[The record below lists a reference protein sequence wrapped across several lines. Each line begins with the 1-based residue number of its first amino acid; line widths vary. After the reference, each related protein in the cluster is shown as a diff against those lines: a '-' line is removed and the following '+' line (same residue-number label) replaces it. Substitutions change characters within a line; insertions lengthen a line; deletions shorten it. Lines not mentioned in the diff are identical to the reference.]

1 MVNGSVILGMAQVFQ
16 ATPLGSQNAQ
26 QYLLYNIILLILW
39 FGVFPWFYEMFQL
52 WRYQSQVSSFLNR
65 LRFFMNNNI
74 SQVMDFIVNKVSEDK
89 HLIEGRIRDLMEMV
103 IIEPTS
109 IEPEGLVRKYK
120 MLISS
125 YNDRLERDVIRLM
138 PSLGNNR
145 PMVQNFTNVI
155 DVLRELNFIYKVIDH
170 YYRLAMKYKS
180 YYLLIQLAAILP
192 LLKEEIDALNGS
204 VPVFLKGQPI
214 GDSAGPLTVF
224 RFKNLCS
231 GLNVI
236 SNSVKDTYLASCMFK
251 DRKIY
256 LVKAEGPGGTVGHLD
271 DAIKYIYEGINAR
284 PRLMITIDAALKL
297 EGEESGSIAEGLG
310 VAMGGIGVEKFNIES
325 VATKYGTP
333 IYAILVKMSMPEALN
348 AMSKTIDEAVNK
360 VVERLGK
367 VVETYTEPGDEVVIV
382 GVGNTIGV
390 AQ

>member
-1 MVNGSVILGMAQVFQ
+1 MVNGSVILGMVQVLQ
-16 ATPLGSQNAQ
+16 APPLNSQNAQ

-39 FGVFPWFYEMFQL
+39 FGIFPWFYEMFQL
-52 WRYQSQVSSFLNR
+52 WRYQSQVSGFLNR

-74 SQVMDFIVNKVSEDK
+74 SQVLDFIMSKVNEDK
-89 HLIEGRIRDLMEMV
+89 RLIEGRIRDLMEMV

-120 MLISS
+120 MLINS
-125 YNDRLERDVIRLM
+125 YNDRLERDVIRLI
-138 PSLGNNR
+138 PSLSSNR
-145 PMVQNFTNVI
+145 PVVQNFTNVI

-170 YYRLAMKYKS
+170 YYRLAIKYKS

-192 LLKEEIDALNGS
+192 LLKEEVDALNGS

-231 GLNVI
+231 NLSVI
-236 SNSVKDTYLASCMFK
+236 NNSVKDTYLASCMFK
-251 DRKIY
+251 DRKVY

-284 PRLMITIDAALKL
+284 PKLMITIDAALKL

-325 VATKYGTP
+325 LATKYGTP
-333 IYAILVKMSMPEALN
+333 IYAILIKMSMPEALN
-348 AMSKTIDEAVNK
+348 AMTKTIDEAVNK

-367 VVETYTEPGDEVVIV
+367 VVEAYTEPGDEVVIV